1 MKLSSTI
8 SLTEEL
14 TTTLTFLLRIN
25 CSLCLPT
32 ACQDVLLIFAFY
44 LLKNVRVF
52 VYTYLTGAQSLKP
65 KIGGPYLL
73 REAVSQTIL
82 QSP

>member
-8 SLTEEL
+8 SLTKVL
-14 TTTLTFLLRIN
+14 TITLTFLLRIN
-25 CSLCLPT
+25 RSLCLPT

-44 LLKNVRVF
+44 LLKNVHVF

-65 KIGGPYLL
+65 KIGALYLL
-73 REAVSQTIL
+73 REALS
-82 QSP
+82 S